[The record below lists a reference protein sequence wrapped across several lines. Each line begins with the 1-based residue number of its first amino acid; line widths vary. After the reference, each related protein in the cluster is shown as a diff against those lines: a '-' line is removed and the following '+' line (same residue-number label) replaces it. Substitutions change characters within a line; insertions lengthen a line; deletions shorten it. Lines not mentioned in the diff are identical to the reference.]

1 MTASPSTHDPY
12 AELDY
17 RADAAEL
24 SDGFRKPVTVNR
36 ARLGVG
42 RCDFPMP
49 QYKAVRI
56 GRLG

>member
-1 MTASPSTHDPY
+1 MTASPCTPDPY

-24 SDGFRKPVTVNR
+24 SDGFRKPMPVNR
-36 ARLGVG
+36 GRLGAG

-49 QYKAVRI
+49 LRKAVRI
-56 GRLG
+56 GRLD